1 MAGGGGPARWLVEGR
16 GRAGKGGTTQDDCGG
31 AGGGGPAR
39 WLVEVDQPD
48 GWWRWLRQ
56 ETCRCVT
63 VPEAAVRVQDAW
75 YMRYNAPSPGHEARM
90 GRGNV
95 GRRKAA
101 AWNATVLA
109 EATA

>member
-1 MAGGGGPARWLVEGR
+1 MAGGDWLGL
-16 GRAGKGGTTQDDCGG
+16 AGAELSKRM
-31 AGGGGPAR
+31 AMAYR
-39 WLVEVDQPD
+39 M
-48 GWWRWLRQ
+48 RQ

-75 YMRYNAPSPGHEARM
+75 HMRCNAPSPGHEARM

-101 AWNATVLA
+101 TWHTTVLA